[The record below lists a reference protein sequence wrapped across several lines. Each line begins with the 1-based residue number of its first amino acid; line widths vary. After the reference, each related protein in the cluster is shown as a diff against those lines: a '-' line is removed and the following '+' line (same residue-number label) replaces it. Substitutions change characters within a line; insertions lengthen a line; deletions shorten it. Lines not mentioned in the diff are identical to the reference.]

1 MTSPTAKSNPK
12 IQSAALQP
20 NEGRALKAGEVV
32 VDAQGHSWLNAS
44 RCKDCG
50 LSVFPPSAICPDCLS
65 ENQQPLRL
73 SSSGKLY
80 SYTQIHV
87 APPTWVVPYIIG
99 YVDLPEGIRLFGK
112 VDANSAEVLTVDMP
126 VDVVVAESGGQY
138 RYSFAP
144 QG

>member
-1 MTSPTAKSNPK
+1 MTSTTPKASTK
-12 IQSAALQP
+12 IQSAVLQP
-20 NEGRALKAGEVV
+20 NEGRTLKANEVV
-32 VDAQGHSWLNAS
+32 VDAQGHPSLNAS

-50 LSVFPPSAICPDCLS
+50 LSVFPPSAVCPDCLS
-65 ENQQPLRL
+65 VNQQALRL
-73 SSSGKLY
+73 SSGGKLY

-99 YVDLPEGIRLFGK
+99 YVDMPEGVRLFGK
-112 VDANSAEVLTVDMP
+112 VDAKSMGVLKVDMP
-126 VDVVVAESGGQY
+126 VNVVVTESEGQY

>member
-12 IQSAALQP
+12 IHSAALQP

-32 VDAQGHSWLNAS
+32 VDAQGHPWLNAS
-44 RCKDCG
+44 KCTDCG
-50 LSVFPPSAICPDCLS
+50 LSVFPPSAVCPDCLS
-65 ENQQPLRL
+65 ENQQPLHL

-112 VDANSAEVLTVDMP
+112 VDAKSAEVLRVNMP

>member
-1 MTSPTAKSNPK
+1 MTSPTAKSNPI
-12 IQSAALQP
+12 IQSTTLQP
-20 NEGRALKAGEVV
+20 SEGRALKAREVV
-32 VDAQGHSWLNAS
+32 VDAQGHPSLNAS

-50 LSVFPPSAICPDCLS
+50 LSVFPPSAVCPDCLS
-65 ENQQPLRL
+65 ENQQSLRL

-99 YVDLPEGIRLFGK
+99 YVDLPEGVRLFGK
-112 VDANSAEVLTVDMP
+112 VDAKSAEVLRVDMP
-126 VDVVVAESGGQY
+126 VDVVFADSEGQY

>member
-1 MTSPTAKSNPK
+1 MTSPTPKANHK

-20 NEGRALKAGEVV
+20 HEGRTLKANEVV
-32 VDAQGHSWLNAS
+32 VDTQGHLLLNAS
-44 RCKDCG
+44 KCKDCD
-50 LSVFPPSAICPDCLS
+50 LSVFPPSAVCPNCLS
-65 ENQQPLRL
+65 ENQQALRL

-80 SYTQIHV
+80 SYTQIHI

-99 YVDLPEGIRLFGK
+99 YVDLPEGVRLFGK
-112 VDANSAEVLTVDMP
+112 VDAKSAEVLRVNMP

>member
-1 MTSPTAKSNPK
+1 MKSSTPKANPK

-20 NEGRALKAGEVV
+20 HEGRTLKASEVV
-32 VDAQGHSWLNAS
+32 VDAQGHPSLNAS

-50 LSVFPPSAICPDCLS
+50 LSVFPPSAVCPDCLS
-65 ENQQPLRL
+65 VNQQALYL
-73 SSSGKLY
+73 SGSGKLY

-99 YVDLPEGIRLFGK
+99 YVDLPEGVRLFGK
-112 VDANSAEVLTVDMP
+112 VDAKSTEVLKVGMP
-126 VDVVVAESGGQY
+126 VEVVVTESEGQY

>member
-1 MTSPTAKSNPK
+1 MTSLTPKANPT
-12 IQSAALQP
+12 IQPVALQP
-20 NEGRALKAGEVV
+20 NEGRKLKTKEVV
-32 VDAQGHSWLNAS
+32 VNAQGHPSLNAS

-50 LSVFPPSAICPDCLS
+50 LGVFPPSEVCPDCLS
-65 ENQQPLRL
+65 DSQQPLLL